1 MYITVIHDI
10 SDPGKFSDVVRSA
23 TAAGFPEGIVLHS
36 SYPSADGT
44 RNTCL
49 WEADT
54 VDAVRDLVEP
64 AVGEFSKN
72 EYFEVNADHSIGLP
86 G

>member
-10 SDPGKFSDVVRSA
+10 SDPEKFSEAVQSA
-23 TAAGFPEGIVLHS
+23 TAAGFPDGITLHC
-36 SYPSADGT
+36 SYPSANGT
-44 RNTCL
+44 RSTCL

-64 AVGEFSKN
+64 AVGEFSNN
-72 EYFEVNADHSIGLP
+72 EYFEVSTDHALGLP